1 MRNICFTFCSFES
14 LVLLMFLF
22 LIVPSASVFGQVEKS
37 NKEVI
42 NITSTFKPS
51 IVKTGKI
58 EFQAEPLKKD
68 TSAYEFVYPTDK
80 VQFLTPMRSFSI
92 RPLSFKQDQS
102 DKDSS
107 NLFAKLGYG
116 NLSTPFIS
124 LGFQRDFSMSNFS
137 ATADHISSK
146 GNLPDQEVQHTA
158 VAVRLKYAVSDHQSI
173 GLFTGFD
180 RDAYK
185 LYGFDHLLF
194 NPLWTELDQH
204 FNNFNFGAAY
214 QIVAGEKITFSPA
227 MRLDLLSASRDVKE
241 LIFKFNS
248 PLTYALND
256 AVRFLIEP
264 KAELMQLTSSL
275 SRKTNNSLIQIPLF
289 AYYSKGFLQV
299 KGGLVPVIS
308 SGEIKMVPDFS
319 VSYSVGQS
327 GLKVK
332 GGVSNTFN
340 LNSYHLLYGVNQFV
354 IPPDSLT
361 VSHNT
366 DYFVGIDWLNGKGL
380 QVRLKTGI
388 IQYRNQP
395 LFINRLGDGKSFT
408 SILDQSFTALNFE
421 AGTDV
426 KISSQ
431 LAINASLQA
440 MSFADFTG
448 QMKAYGILPF
458 TLSAGLS
465 WKLFKD
471 FKLRGTA
478 FLWQGAMARTTTVDD
493 FRAKG
498 AVDISLGLEYNLNKK
513 WALWVDLNNIANI
526 SYQRWNQYPSFGFNA
541 IGGVRY
547 SFHK

>member
-1 MRNICFTFCSFES
+1 MRNIFFTCRSFEA
-14 LVLLMFLF
+14 LVLLMLLF
-22 LIVPSASVFGQVEKS
+22 LIVPSVSVVGQVEKS
-37 NKEVI
+37 KKEVI

-80 VQFLTPMRSFSI
+80 VQFPTPMRSFSI
-92 RPLSFKQDQS
+92 RPLSFKQDQA
-102 DKDSS
+102 DKDST

-124 LGFQRDFSMSNFS
+124 LGFQRDFTMSNLS
-137 ATADHISSK
+137 VTADHISSK
-146 GNLPDQEVQHTA
+146 GNLPDQELQHTS
-158 VAVRLKYAVSDHQSI
+158 VAVHLKHAVSENQSI

-185 LYGFDHLLF
+185 LYGFDHVLF
-194 NPLWTELDQH
+194 NPLSTQLNQQ
-204 FNNFNFGAAY
+204 FNNFNFGAVY
-214 QIVAGEKITFSPA
+214 HVISGEKITFSPSV
-227 MRLDLLSASRDVKE
+227 RLDLLSASRDVKE
-241 LIFKFNS
+241 LIFKFKS
-248 PLTYALND
+248 PLTYALNE
-256 AVRFLIEP
+256 AVSFSIEP

-275 SRKTNNSLIQIPLF
+275 SKKTNNSLTQIPLF
-289 AYYSKGFLQV
+289 AMYSKGFLQI
-299 KGGLVPVIS
+299 KGGLVPVLS
-308 SGEIKMVPDFS
+308 SGEIKVVPDFS

-332 GGVSNTFN
+332 AGVSNTFN

-354 IPPDSLT
+354 LPPDSLT

-366 DYFVGIDWLNGKGL
+366 DYFVGIDWLNAKGL
-380 QVRLKTGI
+380 EVRLKTGI
-388 IQYRNQP
+388 IQYQNQP

-421 AGTDV
+421 AATDIH
-426 KISSQ
+426 ISSQ
-431 LAINASLQA
+431 LAVNASLQA

-448 QMKAYGILPF
+448 QMKAYGMLPF

-465 WKLFKD
+465 WKPFKG
-471 FKLRGTA
+471 FKARGTA
-478 FLWQGAMARTTTVDD
+478 FLWQGAMARTNTADD
-493 FRAKG
+493 FRTKG

-513 WALWVDLNNIANI
+513 WALWVDLNNIANT